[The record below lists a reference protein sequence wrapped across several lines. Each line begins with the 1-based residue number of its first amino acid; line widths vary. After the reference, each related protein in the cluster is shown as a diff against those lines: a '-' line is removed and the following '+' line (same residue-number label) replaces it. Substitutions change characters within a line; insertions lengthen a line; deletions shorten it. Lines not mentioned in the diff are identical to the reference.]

1 VTPFSH
7 TPFRPLSELVVSAV
21 VERLRRGTLTVASV
35 NGTERVFSGSEPGP
49 DARIELHTSA
59 ATRRLITH
67 GANGLAEGYL
77 AGDWDTPDLD
87 AVLDLGVANLFSKPQ
102 GTPAALNS
110 VQRLMHAMRDNTPG
124 GSKRNI
130 AYHYDLGNEFYRLWL
145 DETMTYSSALF
156 AETPAAGTGS
166 PSAAGI
172 SSGGNLAASPVST
185 DTLAPAEDLSAAQ
198 VRKWD
203 RLLDLLQP
211 TSRDHLLEIGCGW
224 GGFAIHA
231 ARTAGCRV
239 TGVTLSEEQHAW
251 ATAAV
256 EEAGLEDRVDLRLQ
270 DYRSIPETFSGIASI
285 EMFEAV
291 GERWWPVFFG
301 RLKELLTPGGAVA
314 LQTIT
319 IEDSRFDDY
328 RRHPDFIQ
336 RHVFP
341 GGMVPSP
348 QRFEAVAAESG
359 LRVSEPLFFGDSYAE
374 TLIEWRQRF
383 EAALPQIRALGFDER
398 FVRLWR
404 YYLSYCR
411 AGFSA
416 GTCDVMQ
423 VRIES

>member
-1 VTPFSH
+1 VTSASH
-7 TPFRPLSELVVSAV
+7 TPFRPLSELVVAQV
-21 VERLRRGTLTVASV
+21 VERLRRGTLTVASI
-35 NGTERVFSGSEPGP
+35 NGTERIFSGSEPGP
-49 DARIELHTSA
+49 DARIELRTSA

-102 GTPAALNS
+102 GTPAPLNPM
-110 VQRLMHAMRDNTPG
+110 QRLLHSMRDNTPG

-130 AYHYDLGNEFYRLWL
+130 AYHYDLGNDFYRLWL

-156 AETPAAGTGS
+156 AESPAIAGE
-166 PSAAGI
+166 P
-172 SSGGNLAASPVST
+172 
-185 DTLAPAEDLSAAQ
+185 APTEDLVAAQ

-211 TSRDHLLEIGCGW
+211 ASRDHLLEIGCGW
-224 GGFAIHA
+224 GGFAMHA

-301 RLKELLTPGGAVA
+301 RLKELLAPGGAVA

-341 GGMVPSP
+341 GGMLPSP
-348 QRFEAVAAESG
+348 ERFESVAAESG
-359 LRVSEPLFFGDSYAE
+359 LRVAEPLFFGDSYAE

-416 GTCDVMQ
+416 GTCNVMQ

>member
-1 VTPFSH
+1 MTGPTHTPLRPFS
-7 TPFRPLSELVVSAV
+7 ELAVEQVVR
-21 VERLRRGTLTVASV
+21 RLRRGELTVISA
-35 NGTERVFSGSEPGP
+35 NGTEHVFAGAEPGP
-49 DARIELHTSA
+49 VARIELHTPA

-67 GANGLAEGYL
+67 GANGLAEGYIG
-77 AGDWDTPDLD
+77 GDWDTPDLD
-87 AVLDLGVANLFSKPQ
+87 AVLDLGVSNLFEKPQ
-102 GTPAALNS
+102 GPPAPLNP
-110 VQRLMHAMRDNTPG
+110 VQRILHSMRDNTPS

-130 AYHYDLGNEFYRLWL
+130 SFHYDLGNEFYRLWL

-156 AETPAAGTGS
+156 AEKPLGGGADVDPTSS
-166 PSAAGI
+166 P
-172 SSGGNLAASPVST
+172 T
-185 DTLAPAEDLSAAQ
+185 EDLAAAQ

-211 TSRDHLLEIGCGW
+211 GSQDHLLEIGCGW

-231 ARTAGCRV
+231 AREVGCRV
-239 TGVTLSEEQHAW
+239 TGVSLSEEQHAW
-251 ATAAV
+251 ATQAV
-256 EEAGLEDRVDLRLQ
+256 READLEDRVELRIQ
-270 DYRSIPETFSGIASI
+270 DYRHVPEKFTGVVSI

-291 GERWWPVFFG
+291 GERWWPVFFE
-301 RLKELLTPGGAVA
+301 RLRELLTPGGAIA

-319 IEDSRFDDY
+319 IDDSRFDDY

-341 GGMVPSP
+341 GGMLPSP
-348 QRFEAVAAESG
+348 ERFREVATRAG
-359 LRVSEPLFFGDSYAE
+359 LRVDDPHFFGTSYVE
-374 TLIEWRQRF
+374 TLGEWRRRF
-383 EAALPQIRALGFDER
+383 EAALPDVAALGFDER

>member
-1 VTPFSH
+1 MSDSAH
-7 TPFRPLSELVVSAV
+7 TSLRSLSELAVEQVVGRLRKGELTVVSTNG
-21 VERLRRGTLTVASV
+21 VEHVYTGA
-35 NGTERVFSGSEPGP
+35 EPGP
-49 DARIELHTSA
+49 VARVELRTPA

-87 AVLDLGVANLFSKPQ
+87 AVLDLGVTNVFSKPK
-102 GTPAALNS
+102 GAPAPLNP
-110 VQRLMHAMRDNTPG
+110 VQRMLHTMRDNTPR

-130 AYHYDLGNEFYRLWL
+130 AYHYDLGNDFYRLWL
-145 DETMTYSSALF
+145 DETMTYSSAIF
-156 AETPAAGTGS
+156 DKAGAAGSTSAAAAGPATGS
-166 PSAAGI
+166 PAD
-172 SSGGNLAASPVST
+172 NLAV
-185 DTLAPAEDLSAAQ
+185 AQ

-211 TSRDHLLEIGCGW
+211 GSKDHLLEIGCGW
-224 GGFAIHA
+224 GGFAMHA
-231 ARTAGCRV
+231 AREAGCRV

-251 ATAAV
+251 ATNAV
-256 EEAGLEDRVDLRLQ
+256 REAGLEHLVELRLQ
-270 DYRSIPETFSGIASI
+270 DYREVPETFSDVVSI

-301 RLKELLTPGGAVA
+301 RLKELLAPGGAVA

-319 IEDSRFDDY
+319 IQDSRFDDY
-328 RRHPDFIQ
+328 RTHPDFIQ

-341 GGMVPSP
+341 GGMLPSP
-348 QRFEAVAAESG
+348 ERFRTVATQAG
-359 LRVSEPLFFGDSYAE
+359 LHVADPHFFGASYVF
-374 TLIEWRQRF
+374 TLGEWRRKF
-383 EAALPQIRALGFDER
+383 EAALPEVAALGFDER

>member
-1 VTPFSH
+1 MTAPH
-7 TPFRPLSELVVSAV
+7 TSPKPLSELIVSQVVN
-21 VERLRRGTLTVASV
+21 RLRRGELTVVSADGS
-35 NGTERVFSGSEPGP
+35 ERVFAGTEPGP
-49 DARIELHTSA
+49 VARVELHGAA

-87 AVLDLGVANLFSKPQ
+87 AVLDLGVANLFAKPQ
-102 GTPAALNS
+102 GTPAPLNP
-110 VQRLMHAMRDNTPG
+110 VQRLLHAMRDNTPS

-130 AYHYDLGNEFYRLWL
+130 SYHYDLGNDFYRLWL
-145 DETMTYSSALF
+145 DETMSYSSALF
-156 AETPAAGTGS
+156 AQ
-166 PSAAGI
+166 
-172 SSGGNLAASPVST
+172 
-185 DTLAPAEDLSAAQ
+185 APAENLADAQ

-211 TSRDHLLEIGCGW
+211 GSSDHLLEIGCGW

-251 ATAAV
+251 ATQAV
-256 EEAGLEDRVDLRLQ
+256 AEAGLEDRIDLRLQ
-270 DYRSIPETFSGIASI
+270 DYREVPETFSGIASI

-291 GERWWPVFFG
+291 GERWWPVFFA
-301 RLKELLTPGGAVA
+301 RMKELLAPGGAIA

-319 IEDSRFDDY
+319 IDDSRFDDY

-341 GGMVPSP
+341 GGMLPCP
-348 QRFEAVAAESG
+348 ERFRAVAGQAG
-359 LRVSEPLFFGDSYAE
+359 LRVSDPLFFGESYAE
-374 TLIEWRQRF
+374 TLSEWRRRF
-383 EAALPQIRALGFDER
+383 ETALPSVRALGFDER

-404 YYLSYCR
+404 YYLAYCR

>member
-1 VTPFSH
+1 VTASTH
-7 TPFRPLSELVVSAV
+7 TPLRPLSELAVEQVVR
-21 VERLRRGTLTVASV
+21 RLRRGELTVVSA
-35 NGTERVFSGSEPGP
+35 NGTEHVYTGSEPGP
-49 DARIELHTSA
+49 VARMELRTPA

-87 AVLDLGVANLFSKPQ
+87 AVLDLGISNLFDKPQ
-102 GTPAALNS
+102 GPPAPLNP
-110 VQRLMHAMRDNTPG
+110 VQRVLHAMRDNTPS

-130 AYHYDLGNEFYRLWL
+130 SFHYDLGNDFYRLWL

-156 AETPAAGTGS
+156 AEKPADGTGS
-166 PSAAGI
+166 STGSGARLTTATSTSAA
-172 SSGGNLAASPVST
+172 SSPI
-185 DTLAPAEDLSAAQ
+185 EDLASAQ

-211 TSRDHLLEIGCGW
+211 GSQDHLLEIGCGW
-224 GGFAIHA
+224 GGFAMHA
-231 ARTAGCRV
+231 ARKAGCRI
-239 TGVTLSEEQHAW
+239 TGVTLSQEQHAW
-251 ATAAV
+251 ATQAV
-256 EEAGLEDRVDLRLQ
+256 READLEDRVELRIQ
-270 DYRSIPETFSGIASI
+270 DYRHVPEKFSGVVSI

-291 GERWWPVFFG
+291 GERWWPVFFA
-301 RLKELLTPGGAVA
+301 RLKELLTPGGAIA

-319 IEDSRFDDY
+319 IDDSRFDDY

-341 GGMVPSP
+341 GGMLPSP
-348 QRFEAVAAESG
+348 ERFRAVATQAG
-359 LRVSEPLFFGDSYAE
+359 LHVDEPLFFGTSYVE
-374 TLIEWRQRF
+374 TLAEWRSRF
-383 EAALPQIRALGFDER
+383 EAALPDVAALGFDER
-398 FVRLWR
+398 FVRMWR

>member
-1 VTPFSH
+1 MTAPSH
-7 TPFRPLSELVVSAV
+7 IPARPLTELAVEQVVR
-21 VERLRRGTLTVASV
+21 RLRRGELTVIST
-35 NGTERVFSGSEPGP
+35 NGTEHVYTGSEPGP
-49 DARIELHTSA
+49 VARMELLTPA

-87 AVLDLGVANLFSKPQ
+87 AVLDLGVRNLFARPQ
-102 GTPAALNS
+102 GTPAPLNP
-110 VQRLMHAMRDNTPG
+110 VQRIMHSMRDNTPS
-124 GSKRNI
+124 GSKKNI
-130 AYHYDLGNEFYRLWL
+130 SFHYDLGNDFYRLWL

-156 AETPAAGTGS
+156 AETSIADLGSASALDAATDAATGTAPARS
-166 PSAAGI
+166 PE
-172 SSGGNLAASPVST
+172 NLA
-185 DTLAPAEDLSAAQ
+185 SAQ
-198 VRKWD
+198 IRKWD

-211 TSRDHLLEIGCGW
+211 GSQDHLLEIGCGW

-231 ARTAGCRV
+231 AREAGCRV

-251 ATAAV
+251 ATQAV
-256 EEAGLEDRVDLRLQ
+256 READLEDRVELRLQ
-270 DYRSIPETFSGIASI
+270 DYRHVPEKFSGVVSI

-301 RLKELLTPGGAVA
+301 RLRELLTPGGAIA

-319 IEDSRFDDY
+319 IDDSRFDDY
-328 RRHPDFIQ
+328 RQHPDFIQ

-341 GGMVPSP
+341 GGMLPSP
-348 QRFEAVAAESG
+348 ERFRSVATQAG
-359 LRVSEPLFFGDSYAE
+359 LHVDEPLFFGTSYVE
-374 TLIEWRQRF
+374 TLTEWRRRF
-383 EAALPQIRALGFDER
+383 EAALPDVTALGFDER

-404 YYLSYCR
+404 YYLAYCR

>member
-1 VTPFSH
+1 MTAPQRISL
-7 TPFRPLSELVVSAV
+7 RPVSELAVEQVVRRLHRGELTVVS
-21 VERLRRGTLTVASV
+21 T
-35 NGTERVFSGSEPGP
+35 NGIEHVYSGSEPGP
-49 DARIELHTSA
+49 IARIELRTAA

-87 AVLDLGVANLFSKPQ
+87 AVLDLGVRNMFSKPR
-102 GTPAALNS
+102 GTPAPLNP
-110 VQRLMHAMRDNTPG
+110 VQRIMHSMRDNTPS
-124 GSKRNI
+124 GSKKNI
-130 AYHYDLGNEFYRLWL
+130 SFHYDLGNDFYRLWL

-156 AETPAAGTGS
+156 AEKPAAGSDAGAGRSTGS
-166 PSAAGI
+166 GSATASE
-172 SSGGNLAASPVST
+172 SSPT
-185 DTLAPAEDLSAAQ
+185 EDLASAQ
-198 VRKWD
+198 VRKWN

-211 TSRDHLLEIGCGW
+211 GSQDHLLEIGCGW
-224 GGFAIHA
+224 GGFAMHA
-231 ARTAGCRV
+231 AREAGCRV
-239 TGVTLSEEQHAW
+239 TGVTLSEEQHTW
-251 ATAAV
+251 ATQAV
-256 EEAGLEDRVDLRLQ
+256 LEAGLEDRIDLRLQ
-270 DYRSIPETFSGIASI
+270 DYRHIPEKFSGVVSI

-291 GERWWPVFFG
+291 GERWWPVFFE
-301 RLKELLTPGGAVA
+301 RLKELLTPGGAIA

-319 IEDSRFDDY
+319 IDNSRFDDY

-341 GGMVPSP
+341 GGMLPSSE
-348 QRFEAVAAESG
+348 RFCAVATQAG
-359 LRVSEPLFFGDSYAE
+359 LHVDEPHFFGTSYVE
-374 TLIEWRQRF
+374 TLAEWRRRF
-383 EAALPQIRALGFDER
+383 EAALPDVAALGFDER